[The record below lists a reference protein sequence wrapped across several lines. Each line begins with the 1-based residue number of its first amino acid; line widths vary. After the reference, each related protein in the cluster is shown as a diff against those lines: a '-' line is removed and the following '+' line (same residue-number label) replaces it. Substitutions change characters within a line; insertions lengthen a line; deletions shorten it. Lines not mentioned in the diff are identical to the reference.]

1 MPHTCFL
8 VFAHVHNVYQ
18 NFGTCTYGDFMVIV
32 ETSGCDLKLLKVT
45 ENNLQVCIDEH
56 YMNMSK
62 ITNKT
67 LSTKIYTLIHY

>member
-1 MPHTCFL
+1 MLGKRFDATYMLL

-45 ENNLQVCIDEH
+45 ENNLQVCIDG
-56 YMNMSK
+56 
-62 ITNKT
+62 
-67 LSTKIYTLIHY
+67 

>member
-45 ENNLQVCIDEH
+45 ENNLQVCIDG
-56 YMNMSK
+56 
-62 ITNKT
+62 
-67 LSTKIYTLIHY
+67 